1 MASLIRED
9 RHILWPAMAGCGKLL
24 VKMGITNQ
32 AQGILWISWTTIQ
45 PNLSGFLHCLPFQVV
60 FVEIKTAGNEAKL

>member
-1 MASLIRED
+1 MASLIREA
-9 RHILWPAMAGCGKLL
+9 RHLSWPKTADCGKLL
-24 VKMGITNQ
+24 MKMGIPNQ
-32 AQGILWISWTTIQ
+32 AQEILWISWTTIQ

>member
-1 MASLIRED
+1 M
-9 RHILWPAMAGCGKLL
+9 
-24 VKMGITNQ
+24 KMGITNQ

-45 PNLSGFLHCLPFQVV
+45 PNLSGFLHRLPFQVV